1 MTDSMIE
8 LNLISE
14 GNMQEL
20 LTTVKSLQADMAELK
35 SGATDGSNPPTD
47 KSGHATLPDGSDVH
61 GNPQKR

>member
-1 MTDSMIE
+1 MNDSMIE

-35 SGATDGSNPPTD
+35 SGATDGSNPPTV
-47 KSGHATLPDGSDVH
+47 KSGCHST
-61 GNPQKR
+61 RW